1 MRTARSAALVA
12 VVCLPC
18 LQSSVAIASTPAAP
32 SNTFRF
38 DIPAGALVSAL
49 HAFEDVTGAI
59 VSVPEGATLDG
70 LSSPGVRGVY
80 PVDQALA
87 RLLEGTGLR
96 GRLTGVLAYRLEVQ
110 VASEALEVMGKA
122 PYDAQ
127 ATDTAT
133 RTFTPLRDVPQ
144 SVTVVTR
151 SMIAEQSMQ
160 SLSDVVRYV
169 PGIGM
174 AQGEGNR
181 DAAILRGNSSTS
193 DFFVDGIR
201 DDAQYFR
208 DLYNVERVEALKGP
222 NAMVFG
228 RGGAGGVINRSLRQA
243 DWTSGREATLQAGSF
258 ENRRAAVDLGNR
270 MGQATAARLTAM
282 YENSSSYRDGVG
294 LERYGVNPTFAW
306 TMGPHTIVR
315 AGYERFHDERT
326 ADRGVP
332 SWGNRPFATAPPAF
346 FGDPDQSE
354 SRITVDAA
362 ALSIDH
368 HAGRSLWIR
377 NRTRLTGYDKF
388 YQNVY
393 AGGPVSVD
401 GQTFPLAA
409 YNNATTRTNL
419 FNQTDISTVG
429 TTGRI
434 RHTFLVGAELGR
446 QLTNNLRQTG
456 YFTATTPT
464 LSVATSSPRVSVPV
478 TFRPAPSDADNHGIA
493 TVAAVYAQDQVEL
506 SSHLQAVLGLRF
518 DDFRVDFHNNRTAAS
533 FGSVDRLFSPR
544 AGLIYKPVQAVSLY
558 TSYSVAYV
566 PRAGDQLASLT
577 LSNQAL
583 EPEAFTNYEVGAK
596 WDARPRL
603 AFTAALYRLDRTN
616 VVVPDPSDPTRP
628 LLVDGQRTSGVEVG
642 LAGAITDSWRVLG
655 AYAFQHGT
663 ITHAL
668 SPSVPEGAV
677 LAQLPR
683 HTFSLWNRY
692 EFSQRWA
699 AGLGLVSRGDMFT
712 STDNT
717 VTLPAFLRADAAVF
731 ATLSARLQL
740 QVNMENLFDARYY
753 ASANNNFN
761 ITPGSPR
768 ALRVSITTRF

>member
-1 MRTARSAALVA
+1 
-12 VVCLPC
+12 
-18 LQSSVAIASTPAAP
+18 
-32 SNTFRF
+32 
-38 DIPAGALVSAL
+38 
-49 HAFEDVTGAI
+49 
-59 VSVPEGATLDG
+59 
-70 LSSPGVRGVY
+70 
-80 PVDQALA
+80 
-87 RLLEGTGLR
+87 
-96 GRLTGVLAYRLEVQ
+96 
-110 VASEALEVMGKA
+110 
-122 PYDAQ
+122 
-127 ATDTAT
+127 
-133 RTFTPLRDVPQ
+133 
-144 SVTVVTR
+144 
-151 SMIAEQSMQ
+151 MIAEQSMQ

-566 PRAGDQLASLT
+566 PRAGDQLA
-577 LSNQAL
+577 
-583 EPEAFTNYEVGAK
+583 
-596 WDARPRL
+596 
-603 AFTAALYRLDRTN
+603 
-616 VVVPDPSDPTRP
+616 
-628 LLVDGQRTSGVEVG
+628 
-642 LAGAITDSWRVLG
+642 
-655 AYAFQHGT
+655 
-663 ITHAL
+663 
-668 SPSVPEGAV
+668 
-677 LAQLPR
+677 
-683 HTFSLWNRY
+683 
-692 EFSQRWA
+692 
-699 AGLGLVSRGDMFT
+699 
-712 STDNT
+712 
-717 VTLPAFLRADAAVF
+717 
-731 ATLSARLQL
+731 
-740 QVNMENLFDARYY
+740 
-753 ASANNNFN
+753 
-761 ITPGSPR
+761 
-768 ALRVSITTRF
+768 